1 VRDKPAPIPRALA
14 LPLEPLYA
22 LAVARRNKRYDK
34 GKGLSRA
41 PVPVISIG
49 NISVGGVGKSP
60 HAQLVARICKMLG
73 KNPAIVLRGYGH
85 KTDGVSDELA
95 EHRKRSPDIPA
106 VADPDRLA
114 AIAQL
119 ITGQAPGAGARRP
132 DVVILDDGFQ
142 HRRLKR
148 DLDLVLID
156 ATRTPFSDRLL
167 PAGWLREPVTAL
179 ARASAVILTHA
190 DLPASRE
197 LQTLR
202 DDVARVTGAP
212 PLAETA
218 HAWEP
223 DIPALINGRETTKPK
238 DWIKGRRVVAACA
251 IGNPSAFESQL
262 AAAGA
267 RIAETV
273 AFRDHARLEKPEADR
288 IAAAARAAS
297 ADAIICTAKDWTKL
311 ARIAPDAWPCPVL
324 RPTVAI
330 EVLRGADDLEQR
342 IADALKTK
350 RPAPTTDSAET
361 EDDQKSAADD
371 AA

>member
-1 VRDKPAPIPRALA
+1 VIHKHAPIPRPLA

-22 LAVARRNKRYDK
+22 WAVARRNKRFDK

-41 PVPVISIG
+41 PVPVISVG

-60 HAQLVARICKMLG
+60 HCQLIARLCKKLG
-73 KNPAIVLRGYGH
+73 KNPAIVLRGYGP
-85 KTDGVSDELA
+85 KDDGVSDELA
-95 EHRKRSPDIPA
+95 EHRQRSPDIPA
-106 VADPDRLA
+106 AADPDRLA
-114 AIAQL
+114 AIAHL
-119 ITGQAPGAGARRP
+119 ITGQVPGAGARRP

-156 ATRTPFSDRLL
+156 STRSPFADRLL
-167 PAGWLREPVTAL
+167 PAGWLREPVSAL
-179 ARASAVILTHA
+179 ARASAVILTRA
-190 DLPASRE
+190 DLPPSRE

-223 DIPALINGRETTKPK
+223 EIPALVSGRETTKPK
-238 DWIKGRRVVAACA
+238 EWLKGRRVVAACA

-273 AFRDHARLEKPEADR
+273 AFRDHARLGKPEADR

-297 ADAIICTAKDWTKL
+297 ADAVVCTGKDWTKL
-311 ARIAPDAWPCPVL
+311 AHVAPDAWPCPVL
-324 RPTVAI
+324 RPAVAVEI
-330 EVLRGADDLEQR
+330 LKGRDELDDLVAR
-342 IADALKTK
+342 ALKIT
-350 RPAPTTDSAET
+350 RTPGAEPDAET
-361 EDDQKSAADD
+361 DPGETADD